1 MLSSWKKSEN
11 DSGFPYYINLS
22 TNVKQ
27 WDHPN
32 FAEIV
37 HHLDE
42 CNYIKY
48 SAYRVAAKF
57 RVLQKSLF
65 MEEVRLNTII
75 GIFDRH
81 KLGATESSLCLESYD
96 LEAVLSD
103 IYFAANKQANINTD
117 IDYATELMMNF
128 LYNIYDKDR
137 RENIQVSSTKLALA
151 ILSKC
156 KISDLYQFIF
166 CLCADHNN
174 CVTRLK
180 LHGILMKLVNIATY
194 LHEDVHY
201 GNHLIN
207 AAINSCFSNSPGLV
221 GINESTFISWLESN
235 PQLLLWIP
243 TLHRMHTAE
252 NGTIKS
258 EFLQIFT
265 DYFLVVHATKCSA
278 CKASPLIG
286 LRYRCIKCSSYTQCQ
301 HCFLSARISQSHK
314 LTHPMKEYCTEGNS
328 RDFTHLLIKKICRLL
343 RFSNKFTRP
352 TCVSNVVEAPVLS
365 GHKECVFTSKETE
378 SVCDNGTVR
387 SPGNQLQIVIR
398 QLEFQNKELHQMVTY
413 SNNDKEIKKY
423 LEEHRKLV
431 AAQIQK
437 LKILKDYLHTAQP
450 TTVNK
455 TQTLRRMESTPL
467 ITNVRYEPRG
477 IGLDMLSPI
486 GQATESSEHSWN
498 AARSLTENDSK
509 TKEFVVSTN
518 SMPSYSVNDIS
529 TWIGGRAT
537 TSGIDIFGESSESI
551 ASSDSSQTTKSPIRE
566 MHSDL
571 DDVLAKLQ
579 QILANNF
586 MLDESL
592 GSADNGQLKNAV
604 TEVEGMLTSL
614 IDGVEINRSQSVLSN
629 ASLTAPEREE
639 TDL

>member
-1 MLSSWKKSEN
+1 MLSSWKKTEN
-11 DSGFPYYINLS
+11 ENGFPYYINLL
-22 TNVKQ
+22 TNIKQ

-32 FAEIV
+32 FAEIIQ
-37 HHLDE
+37 HLHE

-75 GIFDRH
+75 GIFERH
-81 KLGATESSLCLESYD
+81 KLGATESTLNLESYD

-103 IYFAANKQANINTD
+103 IYFACNKQANTNTD

-137 RENIQVSSTKLALA
+137 SDNIQVSSTKLVLA

-156 KISDLYQFIF
+156 KISDLYRFIF

-180 LHGILMKLVNIATY
+180 LHGILMKVVSIATY
-194 LHEDVHY
+194 LHEDVNY
-201 GNHLIN
+201 GRHLVNIAVN
-207 AAINSCFSNSPGLV
+207 NCFSNSPGLV
-221 GINESTFISWLESN
+221 GISESTFINWLDTS
-235 PQLLLWIP
+235 PQLLVWIP
-243 TLHRMHTAE
+243 TLHRMQTAE
-252 NGTIKS
+252 H
-258 EFLQIFT
+258 
-265 DYFLVVHATKCSA
+265 VVHSAKCSV
-278 CKASPLIG
+278 CKVAPLLG

-301 HCFLSARISQSHK
+301 HCFLSAKTTNSHK
-314 LTHPMKEYCTEGNS
+314 LTHPMKEYCTEGSS

-343 RFSNKFTRP
+343 GLSNKISQPNF
-352 TCVSNVVEAPVLS
+352 VSNVVEAQVLS
-365 GHKECVFTSKETE
+365 SHKESVFTPADTE
-378 SVCDNGTVR
+378 SACNIETFQ

-398 QLEFQNKELHQMVTY
+398 QLELQNKELHQMVAY
-413 SNNDKEIKKY
+413 SNNDGEIKKY

-450 TTVNK
+450 ATINRS
-455 TQTLRRMESTPL
+455 QMLRRMESTPL
-467 ITNVRYEPRG
+467 ISNVRCEPRNFAF
-477 IGLDMLSPI
+477 DMLSPI
-486 GQATESSEHSWN
+486 AQANESCEPSWN
-498 AARSLTENDSK
+498 NGRTVIKDDSK
-509 TKEFVVSTN
+509 TKEFVISTN

-529 TWIGGRAT
+529 SWIGGRAT
-537 TSGIDIFGESSESI
+537 TSNVDAFGESSESI

-566 MHSDL
+566 MHNDL
-571 DDVLAKLQ
+571 DEVLAKLQ

-592 GSADNGQLKNAV
+592 GCADNGQLKHAV

-614 IDGVEINRSQSVLSN
+614 IDGVEINKAHS
-629 ASLTAPEREE
+629 ASSETSLQATER
-639 TDL
+639 DAIHL